1 MAFDS
6 AADIANRALQH
17 CGVPPS
23 NRITALTDNS
33 KNAKECA
40 LVYDKVRESELREKV
55 WRFSIRH
62 AVLRAIDTTTKIYV
76 PPTYAAGTTYAVGD
90 IASFTD
96 SVDDTTRYWISDQ
109 ASNTGNTPTDG
120 EPWENYFGPVTVSS
134 YDSTIGY
141 YAGEIVYDGSN
152 NIWFSLVSGNSAALS
167 EGTSWHQLSGTLQ
180 ASNLIYPLGSG
191 PFSDSTT
198 RNVYR
203 LPYGFLRQ
211 APQDPKAGSTSYL
224 GAPSGLSY
232 DDWLFEGNC
241 LVSSQTDPVV
251 LRFAADWSDV
261 TTMDALFCEGLAAR
275 VAQEI
280 CESVTQST
288 AKVQAIT
295 GAYNRIMSKARVVD
309 AIEVGSEEPPIDD
322 WIACRA

>member
-1 MAFDS
+1 MAYNS
-6 AADIANRALQH
+6 AVDICNRALQH

-23 NRITALTDNS
+23 NRIAALTDNT

-62 AVLRAIDTTTKIYV
+62 TFLRAIDTDTKIYL
-76 PPTYAAGTTYAVGD
+76 PPTYAAATTYAVGD
-90 IASFTD
+90 IVAYTD
-96 SVDDTTRYWISDQ
+96 PVDDSPRYWISDQ

-141 YAGEIVYDGSN
+141 DTGELVYDDSN
-152 NIWFSLVSGNSAALS
+152 NVWFSLVSGNSAALS
-167 EGTSWHQLSGTLQ
+167 EGTSWHELTGTLQ
-180 ASNLIYPLGSG
+180 AFHPIYPLGSG
-191 PFSDSTT
+191 PYSDSTS

-203 LPYGFLRQ
+203 LPYGFLRA

-224 GAPSGLSY
+224 GAPSGLAY
-232 DDWLFEGNC
+232 NDWLFEGDY
-241 LVSSQTDPVV
+241 LVSTQSDPVV
-251 LRFAADWSDV
+251 LRFAADWTDV

-280 CESVTQST
+280 CESVTQGPSKLAAVT
-288 AKVQAIT
+288 A
-295 GAYNRIMSKARVVD
+295 AYNRIMSKARVID
-309 AIEVGSEEPPIDD
+309 AIEVGSEELPIDD